1 MLDFRLGDQ
10 TDNVHQELLDEAVSH
25 YYHNK
30 SDLTF
35 IIVPNHIKF
44 DTEVSAMQKLSLL
57 EQKKLVSTKN
67 LQILSFSRLSWFFL
81 KDSQKGLLPILT
93 DTAAKMILKQIL
105 NDNQETLNL
114 FKTSRLTM
122 GLIDSFYKQVLE
134 LEEAYIDPDDL
145 QSISEQLNLSYETAD
160 KVHDLQIVYRAFH
173 QKIKGHYLTQNQ
185 QQQFMNQWLAE
196 QTELLKNAAFYVSDF
211 SHFSV
216 QEKVLIKVLMTYAKQ
231 MTLGFKL
238 GMHHEQF
245 SLDSADYDYHV
256 QRMIKELR
264 DFAEDNQLDYRT
276 TWAQTPL
283 LSESMCALNQFFVK
297 NAQNE
302 PVNAP
307 EKDLSRQL
315 SFIEADSTFAETYF
329 VARTI
334 YREVALNNRRYRDF
348 IVIAPSLEKYE
359 TQIRPIFDQ
368 LGIPFFNDL
377 QVQMKYH
384 PLVLLV
390 EQLSLLVEKGLTT
403 DSLLSFIKTRLI
415 IPENYDDDAQFTQDI
430 ASLENYLLEK
440 GINYNRLMQPFEV
453 NEDDELMGRLEQLR
467 RYYSELITLITQK
480 LTQPQS
486 VKQAITHFYDFLEN
500 YGVLK
505 QLEKWRDQAN
515 SQNQLQLSLQP
526 EQTLQTLVEMLE
538 DYYRINEESEFDY
551 VDFFEVLLTGFSS
564 ATFSQIPS
572 TLDAVTVSELGMVQA
587 PKYQVAFIIGAD
599 DTAIPQ
605 ISSDDAFLAGDNINE
620 IKSQFDKSEL
630 TLTLSENYFEQELTL
645 EDKKAYQLSTQ
656 PYLFGLAMTAATD
669 KLYFSHAIIDRQN
682 KAKQWSSYVK
692 DIKNHFGIAS
702 IRQKDLPTGET
713 DDLLSFITT
722 PEFSAG
728 YLGYLNQNPDKIAD
742 RSDFNQITDKTLASA
757 TDTQKVQTTYQAKD
771 YRNLPVQVDAELS
784 KQLFGQRLKTS
795 ISQLESYYAN
805 PFEFFLKYGLRLRN
819 PREFEFGVLEIGNYF
834 HGIFDQFV
842 KLMKQ
847 QQLTTQ
853 MLFEDKDKFDQVFD
867 QATTIINQLPEFK
880 PFSQNQYYQF
890 LQHHLVETAKV
901 VLQDYLELNQQTKFE
916 PFASEVEFN
925 LKPDTDN
932 FKPIKIKQEGLDI
945 QVNGKID
952 RIDQTDDAMHPYVQ
966 VIDYK
971 SSVHDFNLAQFYHGI
986 SLQLVT
992 YLEVVL
998 ANQDRFGGG
1007 EVKPFG
1013 AFYQHISKGL
1023 LNEKDNLK
1031 SNYQLGDSHQKY
1043 LANKKYKG
1051 LMVQYGYSDIATDIE
1066 PNLMG
1071 TSAMYSNM
1079 RVKKDQSMSFSKEKS
1094 IKESDLESLL
1104 SYNKQLI
1111 AKAGQQILNGQ
1122 FPLSPVKHNNQKT
1135 ALSYSDYRDIFF
1147 FDAMLPDNRYRLI
1160 DSLDTKTL
1168 LENIKEGVLPQDD

>member
-10 TDNVHQELLDEAVSH
+10 TDNIHQELLDEAVNH
-25 YYHNK
+25 YYQHK
-30 SDLTF
+30 QDLTF

-44 DTEVSAMQKLSLL
+44 DTEVSAMQKLSIL
-57 EQKKLVSTKN
+57 EQKKHVSTKN

-105 NDNQETLNL
+105 NDNQATLNL

-145 QSISEQLNLSYETAD
+145 QSMSEQLKLSYETSD
-160 KVHDLQIVYRAFH
+160 KLHDLQIVYRAFH

-196 QTELLKNAAFYVSDF
+196 EAEVLQNAAFYVSDF

-238 GMHHEQF
+238 GMQQDHLTLVE
-245 SLDSADYDYHV
+245 SDYDYHV
-256 QRMIKELR
+256 QKMIKELQA
-264 DFAEDNQLDYRT
+264 FALDNQLETKT
-276 TWAQTPL
+276 TWAKTPL
-283 LSESMCALNQFFVK
+283 LSDAMRELNQFFVK

-302 PVNAP
+302 PV
-307 EKDLSRQL
+307 EKPKQDLSRHL
-315 SFIEADSTFAETYF
+315 ALIEADSTFAETYF

-368 LGIPFFNDL
+368 LNIPFFNDL

-390 EQLSLLVEKGLTT
+390 EQLSLLVEKGLTV

-415 IPENYDDDAQFTQDI
+415 IPENYDNETQFTEDI
-430 ASLENYLLEK
+430 ASLENYLLET
-440 GINYNRLMQPFEV
+440 GINYNRLTQPFAFDE
-453 NEDDELMGRLEQLR
+453 EDVHMTRLEHLR
-467 RYYSELITLITQK
+467 RYYSELIGQITKKLKQK
-480 LTQPQS
+480 QS

-505 QLEKWRDQAN
+505 QLEQWRDQAN
-515 SQNQLQLSLQP
+515 AQNQLQLSLQP

-538 DYYRINEESEFDY
+538 DYYRINEDESFDY
-551 VDFFEVLLTGFSS
+551 EDFFEVLLTGFSS

-605 ISSDDAFLAGDNINE
+605 IANDDAFLAGDNINE
-620 IKSQFDKSEL
+620 IKSQFDES
-630 TLTLSENYFEQELTL
+630 TLTLSVSGNYFEQELTL
-645 EDKKAYQLSTQ
+645 EDKKAYQLKTQ

-669 KLYFSHAIIDRQN
+669 QLYFSHAIIDGQN
-682 KAKQWSSYVK
+682 KAKQWSSYVR
-692 DIKNHFGIAS
+692 DIKNHFGIKPS
-702 IRQKDLPTGET
+702 RQRDLPTGET
-713 DDLLSFITT
+713 DDLLSFMTT
-722 PEFSAG
+722 PEFSVG
-728 YLGYLNQNPDKIAD
+728 YLGYLNQNSHQIVDQAD
-742 RSDFNQITDKTLASA
+742 FKQIKDQTLISA
-757 TDTQKVQTTYQAKD
+757 DDTEKVAKTYQAKD
-771 YRNLPVQVDAELS
+771 YRNLPVQVEADLA

-805 PFEFFLKYGLRLRN
+805 PFEFFLKYGLKLKN

-834 HGIFDQFV
+834 HDIFDQFV
-842 KLMKQ
+842 RLMKAD
-847 QQLTTQ
+847 QLTTEQ
-853 MLFEDKDKFDQVFD
+853 LFEDGNLFNQLFT
-867 QATTIINQLPEFK
+867 QAVDTINQLKAFK
-880 PFSQNQYYQF
+880 PFSQNNYYRF
-890 LQHHLVETAKV
+890 LQQHLVETAQI

-925 LKPDTDN
+925 LKPEN
-932 FKPIKIKQEGLDI
+932 FDPLQIKAEGVDI

-952 RIDQTDDAMHPYVQ
+952 RIDQTTDSTHPYIQ

-998 ANQDRFGGG
+998 ANQDRFKGQK
-1007 EVKPFG
+1007 VKPFG

-1023 LNEKDNLK
+1023 LNVKDNLK
-1031 SNYQLGDSHQKY
+1031 TNYQFGDSHQKY

-1051 LMVQYGYSDIATDIE
+1051 LLVQYGHTDITTDIE
-1066 PNLMG
+1066 PDLMG
-1071 TSAMYSNM
+1071 NSVMYSNM
-1079 RVKKDQSMSFSKEKS
+1079 RVKKDQTMSFSKEKS
-1094 IKESDLESLL
+1094 IKEADLKALL
-1104 SYNKQLI
+1104 DYNKQLI
-1111 AKAGQQILNGQ
+1111 QKAGKRILNGQ

-1147 FDAMLPDNRYRLI
+1147 FDAMLPDNRYRVI

-1168 LENIKEGVLPQDD
+1168 LENIKEGVLPEDD